1 MAEQQILRLG
11 CNGLTT
17 DPGPFAGVPDG
28 AMVEAQNVI
37 FRRPGV
43 AEPRPPLQFTRDTT
57 ATGSCYGAF
66 AFDDGTSVTPQWI
79 GSSGWRAGGTTT
91 VSGGFTFSQY
101 KTRHSSYRGRGFFT
115 SDQGIAVLDG
125 ASDTSARLAGVPRGV
140 QGIIY
145 ATATATPTGWLN
157 AGYGVSYRTVIRRMA
172 GTIPLRGSPSER
184 LDVVNDTGVAN
195 KRFTVRFYLTSDIIS
210 GDYLEI
216 YRTPTSAA
224 TTVTNGYGT
233 FYDYNPAD
241 EGSLRDTLLIG
252 ASDVSA
258 GYVDW
263 SDQIPDESWSGPY
276 LYTNSS
282 QDGILLANE
291 RPNYCV
297 DVATYNRMQFFGGQR
312 SPQRVTTELR
322 GIGAPAF
329 NAYGTSSSADI
340 DHALYGWACTVTTT
354 LGSTTL
360 SMSGIDSI
368 AGIRV
373 GQYIAN
379 GTAYVNPETGGSNI
393 PANTYV
399 VSINAG
405 ARTLVMSNAATGAAT
420 FTGAFFDWLE
430 VDDGSTKRKLYTI
443 AAGMGP
449 AISGYPVTSTFTKL
463 IVPSD
468 SWSSSTGS
476 MWAGGASSVERAWS
490 ASYGTTSFRVAAV
503 ASGTNTSQAITLRI
517 ERTDSSLGSFTV
529 RSSKP
534 LAFDQYVDS
543 VTGVTSS
550 QEGTPGRLAWSKIDE
565 PESAPLPYYADIG
578 DPNLPIY
585 RIMAVQDALYVF
597 KADGIWRVF
606 GDDPQN
612 LVIQQVDATA
622 RLTLGMAGCVARYG
636 NSLYAWTQRG
646 IVECGNFGVR
656 NIDGPVYNQANA
668 PLGSSPDTNN
678 SGWACAHWYG
688 RWIAFCSGASGAP
701 AYVYHPEM
709 GTWASWTFRDYVWA
723 ASTPIGGTYS
733 TNNAPI
739 FGITKGYGQA
749 NVAWPVPETATYIT
763 PLCGGDLIN
772 GVTISSV
779 VGTTVTINSGSLW
792 APAVGDAIVTNA
804 SGPYYV
810 TSVTS
815 ATVFDVDRTGSG
827 TSVTYVYDA
836 YPAKITWT
844 AAPAGNP
851 ASIKHFVDSV
861 LMFSRV
867 LQGRSLTERYQG
879 YQNPTEATN
888 VVTYDSDGTA
898 YATVKPYVRRGHVD
912 KTVGRDWALK
922 LGFTIQQ
929 GATFWTLDGAAVS
942 YVFTG
947 TRL

>member
-1 MAEQQILRLG
+1 
-11 CNGLTT
+11 
-17 DPGPFAGVPDG
+17 
-28 AMVEAQNVI
+28 
-37 FRRPGV
+37 
-43 AEPRPPLQFTRDTT
+43 
-57 ATGSCYGAF
+57 
-66 AFDDGTSVTPQWI
+66 
-79 GSSGWRAGGTTT
+79 
-91 VSGGFTFSQY
+91 
-101 KTRHSSYRGRGFFT
+101 
-115 SDQGIAVLDG
+115 
-125 ASDTSARLAGVPRGV
+125 
-140 QGIIY
+140 
-145 ATATATPTGWLN
+145 
-157 AGYGVSYRTVIRRMA
+157 
-172 GTIPLRGSPSER
+172 
-184 LDVVNDTGVAN
+184 
-195 KRFTVRFYLTSDIIS
+195 
-210 GDYLEI
+210 
-216 YRTPTSAA
+216 
-224 TTVTNGYGT
+224 
-233 FYDYNPAD
+233 
-241 EGSLRDTLLIG
+241 
-252 ASDVSA
+252 
-258 GYVDW
+258 
-263 SDQIPDESWSGPY
+263 
-276 LYTNSS
+276 
-282 QDGILLANE
+282 
-291 RPNYCV
+291 
-297 DVATYNRMQFFGGQR
+297 
-312 SPQRVTTELR
+312 
-322 GIGAPAF
+322 
-329 NAYGTSSSADI
+329 
-340 DHALYGWACTVTTT
+340 
-354 LGSTTL
+354 
-360 SMSGIDSI
+360 MSGIDSI

-517 ERTDSSLGSFTV
+517 ERTDASLGSFTV

-534 LAFDQYVDS
+534 LAFDQYVDR

-622 RLTLGMAGCVARYG
+622 RLTQGMSGAVARYG
-636 NSLYAWTQRG
+636 NNLYAWTQRG

-656 NIDGPVYNQANA
+656 NIDGPIYNQANA

-688 RWIAFCSGASGAP
+688 RWIAFSQGANSSSP
-701 AYVYHPEM
+701 VYVYFPEF
-709 GTWASWTFRDYVWA
+709 GTWASWTLPAWISA

-739 FGITKGYGQA
+739 FGGTQLYAQA
-749 NVAWPVPETATYIT
+749 NVAWPSPETATYIT
-763 PLCGGDLIN
+763 MLCGGDLIN

-792 APAVGDAIVTNA
+792 TPAVGDAIVTNA

-815 ATVFDVDRTGSG
+815 ATVFDVDRAGSG
-827 TSVTYVYDA
+827 TTATYVYAA
-836 YPAKITWT
+836 YPAKVTWT
-844 AAPAGNP
+844 ASPAGNP
-851 ASIKHFVDSV
+851 ASVKHYVDSV
-861 LMFSRV
+861 IMFSRL

-888 VVTYDSDGTA
+888 AVTYDSDGSA